1 MATVIPGENTW
12 PLASDSSI
20 GADSLGDVASAKE
33 KSKLCDKIV
42 VCLYFWISDGGDR
55 LADGANPS
63 LCGTTINKALV
74 TKSNDLSNIAGMDE
88 FVRLMLMND
97 QPGGCS

>member
-1 MATVIPGENTW
+1 
-12 PLASDSSI
+12 
-20 GADSLGDVASAKE
+20 
-33 KSKLCDKIV
+33 
-42 VCLYFWISDGGDR
+42 
-55 LADGANPS
+55 
-63 LCGTTINKALV
+63 V